1 MEPRWMDG
9 WTDGRT
15 AALSCHRIIQVGES
29 GARCVISYTH
39 THTHTHIY
47 IYVYRYTGRL
57 SQTGRSLSS
66 CIRASV
72 LFLFL
77 LLLLFFI
84 ACSALTFA
92 VTVATANPSEWIS
105 SILSSHRLW
114 WEREE
119 KEKQGEKKK
128 ERERGQEKKAVAI
141 NIDTW
146 QAAWV
151 MHAAETRRWTTAEE
165 QQRQPNNGRGQEKR
179 EWREELEEE
188 KRKDDRLGSNSLLCQ
203 SQRNN
208 FSSSLF
214 SCSAGIV

>member
-1 MEPRWMDG
+1 MDG
-9 WTDGRT
+9 RVDGRT
-15 AALSCHRIIQVGES
+15 DGSSFMSPYHSSRGIGRAMRHFV
-29 GARCVISYTH
+29 H

-92 VTVATANPSEWIS
+92 VTVATANPSEWIF

-128 ERERGQEKKAVAI
+128 EREREGKK
-141 NIDTW
+141 
-146 QAAWV
+146 
-151 MHAAETRRWTTAEE
+151 RRQSQSILIRGRQHEWCTLRKLVGERR
-165 QQRQPNNGRGQEKR
+165 QRSNSVSRITGEAKKR
-179 EWREELEEE
+179 ENGGRNSRRRRE
-188 KRKDDRLGSNSLLCQ
+188 KTTDSAVIPLLCQ